1 MGGDLQLRL
10 GSSSVEFLK
19 GLSDRLE
26 YTVIRATLNPLI
38 LVSGDFRAS
47 ILDDAVVEDL
57 GLNLVQVCPVPI
69 KFFALVSL
77 RCSHDRVDS
86 IG

>member
-26 YTVIRATLNPLI
+26 YIVIRATLNPPI

-57 GLNLVQVCPVPI
+57 GLNLVQV
-69 KFFALVSL
+69 
-77 RCSHDRVDS
+77 
-86 IG
+86 